1 MRIAIVLMTSGLL
14 ATVLSGCQFGG
25 SSGVFEH
32 STVPPPPSVSA
43 ELKTPAK
50 PERKPAGTTARRSQA
65 EQADRPV
72 EAATPPEP
80 AVQPVMTGSGMGAG
94 FRF

>member
-1 MRIAIVLMTSGLL
+1 MRIVFVLVTSGIL
-14 ATVLSGCQFGG
+14 TTSLSGCQFGG

-32 STVPPPPSVSA
+32 SNVPPPPSLSA
-43 ELKTPAK
+43 EMKAPAK
-50 PERKPAGTTARRSQA
+50 PDRKPVGTPARRSQS
-65 EQADRPV
+65 EQVDRPAD
-72 EAATPPEP
+72 AAAPPEP